1 MTIGLCKNLKSQ
13 KFINGRNNLFSYQF
27 TTQFTLSKLSNL
39 DVKLGDPYKRL
50 QQFNLLL
57 KLSVYMQFVELNFDK
72 IKKIFKKNPVTLA
85 QHEKEKIFHEN
96 NDTKG

>member
-1 MTIGLCKNLKSQ
+1 
-13 KFINGRNNLFSYQF
+13 
-27 TTQFTLSKLSNL
+27 
-39 DVKLGDPYKRL
+39 
-50 QQFNLLL
+50 
-57 KLSVYMQFVELNFDK
+57 MQFVELNFDK